1 MSENGP
7 GGHGKAAG
15 TAGAEPPATTD
26 LMQEYGKR
34 WIIAYGPDLAVWTAE
49 RRSAARLRYFCARE
63 SGALAAKLAAAE
75 AGQ

>member
-1 MSENGP
+1 MPENGP

-15 TAGAEPPATTD
+15 TAGAEPPAITD
-26 LMQEYGKR
+26 LMQEYGER

-49 RRSAARLRYFCARE
+49 RRSAARPRYICDRE
-63 SGALAAKLAAAE
+63 PGALAAKLAATE